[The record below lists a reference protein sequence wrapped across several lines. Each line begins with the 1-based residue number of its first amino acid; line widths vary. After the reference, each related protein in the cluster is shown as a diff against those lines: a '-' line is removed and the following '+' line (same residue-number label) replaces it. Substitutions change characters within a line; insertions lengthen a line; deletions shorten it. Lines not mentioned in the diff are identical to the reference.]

1 MRTFQTGTRN
11 QTGKNKCGADDFLS
25 DEAQGEEKRVDFC
38 GMIQK
43 AIAHIETTGQE
54 VLGIL
59 RFETITTDAGWK
71 LDGKRKLYLQ
81 TPKKLY
87 LPIFE
92 TYQLIEPFSET
103 SKVVVNNKFEFIA
116 YAGNGCLIGL
126 EPISKRPGEQED

>member
-1 MRTFQTGTRN
+1 MARKSGRYA
-11 QTGKNKCGADDFLS
+11 CRRLD
-25 DEAQGEEKRVDFC
+25 VC

-54 VLGIL
+54 VIGIL

-71 LDGKRKLYLQ
+71 LDGKRKLYWQ
-81 TPKKLY
+81 TPKALY

-116 YAGNGCLIGL
+116 YAGNGCLIGV

>member
-1 MRTFQTGTRN
+1 MVGFSGGYACRRLG
-11 QTGKNKCGADDFLS
+11 
-25 DEAQGEEKRVDFC
+25 VC

-43 AIAHIETTGQE
+43 TIAHIETTGQE

-71 LDGKRKLYLQ
+71 LDGKRKLYWQ
-81 TPKKLY
+81 TPKALY
-87 LPIFE
+87 MPIFE

-116 YAGNGCLIGL
+116 YAGNGCLIGV
-126 EPISKRPGEQED
+126 EPISKRPSEQED

>member
-1 MRTFQTGTRN
+1 MARKSGRYACRRL
-11 QTGKNKCGADDFLS
+11 G
-25 DEAQGEEKRVDFC
+25 VC

-54 VLGIL
+54 VIGIL
-59 RFETITTDAGWK
+59 RFETITTDARWK
-71 LDGKRKLYLQ
+71 LDDKRKLYWQ
-81 TPKKLY
+81 TPKALY

-116 YAGNGCLIGL
+116 YAGNGCLIGV

>member
-1 MRTFQTGTRN
+1 
-11 QTGKNKCGADDFLS
+11 
-25 DEAQGEEKRVDFC
+25 
-38 GMIQK
+38 MIQK
-43 AIAHIETTGQE
+43 TIAHIETTGQE

-71 LDGKRKLYLQ
+71 LDGKRKMYWQ
-81 TPKKLY
+81 TAKVLY
-87 LPIFE
+87 LPIFK

-126 EPISKRPGEQED
+126 EPISKLPSEQED